1 MTGDLR
7 HSMSRRFS
15 RHAAPP
21 FIVASLLS
29 CAHAAPAG
37 TAPSPADAD
46 GIRTLSTI
54 PLEELMQMRVV
65 TAASKFAQPIS
76 DAPSSVVVLTAADIR
91 DFGWHTLADALATLP
106 GLYVTNDRNYAYL
119 GARGFLRP
127 GDYNSRFLLLV
138 DGVRVNDAVYDQA
151 LIGTEGLLDMDMVK
165 RIEFVPGPGSAVYG
179 SNALFGVINVIT
191 RDGSGL
197 SGVQGAFTGGT
208 QGERRARTSYGWHG
222 QNGADLLLS
231 ASAFTRT
238 GRDLYFPEFD
248 TAGNGGGV
256 ARRMDWDRAQN
267 ILVKGSFGGMTL
279 SASHVA
285 RTKGVP
291 TASFGAVFGAP
302 DRTRD
307 AQTSIGLTYDAQVA
321 PALALAAQLQ
331 SGQADY
337 VGTGWYPGDAG
348 TPLLNIDG
356 GHARWYGAGVSA
368 TLTNLARQKIVVGA
382 ELGRDARR
390 DQYNYDAQPYVPHL
404 DDHHGA
410 VRRAVFVEDEIRLPA
425 GFLVNAGLR
434 YDGHTGPQT
443 HRLSPR
449 VAIVYKATAAD
460 TVKLIQG
467 SAFRTPNAYEMYYA
481 TPGSSGQIANPDL
494 RPERVTTREL
504 VLDHTLA
511 GGGHATLSLFRYAVD
526 DLISQQ
532 VDADSGKLVFHNI
545 DHANA
550 RGLEAA
556 LDRDFG
562 PMRLRASYSWQ
573 LARSTGSMGGT
584 PMIDSPRHLAKANL
598 TAPLGWRGGRV
609 GAELLCSGK
618 RLADQGAAGG
628 YCVTNVTLSALRL
641 LARTELSLSAYNA
654 AGKHYAD
661 IAGSAFVQPTLAREG
676 RTLAAKLD
684 WRF

>member
-1 MTGDLR
+1 
-7 HSMSRRFS
+7 MSKRIPS
-15 RHAAPP
+15 RAALH
-21 FIVASLLS
+21 VLACTALLH
-29 CAHAAPAG
+29 CAQAAQAG
-37 TAPSPADAD
+37 VDAAD
-46 GIRTLSTI
+46 GGNIQTLSTM
-54 PLEELMQMRVV
+54 PLEDLMQMRVV
-65 TAASKFAQPIS
+65 TTASKFAQPIS

-91 DFGWHTLADALATLP
+91 DFGWRTLADALATLP

-138 DGVRVNDAVYDQA
+138 DGVRVNDTVYDQA

-179 SNALFGVINVIT
+179 SNALFGVINVVT

-197 SGVQGAFTGGT
+197 SGLQGSLTAGT
-208 QGERRARTSYGWHG
+208 QRERRARTSYGWHG

-231 ASAFTRT
+231 ASAFNRT

-248 TAGNGGGV
+248 TPATNGGV
-256 ARRMDWDRAQN
+256 ARRLDWDRAQN
-267 ILVKGSFGGMTL
+267 FLVKGSVQGVTL

-285 RTKGVP
+285 RTKGIP

-307 AQTSIGLTYDAQVA
+307 TQTSIGLTWNAQVA
-321 PALALAAQLQ
+321 PALALAAQVQ

-337 VGTGWYPGDAG
+337 VGTGWYPSDTAV
-348 TPLLNIDG
+348 PRLNIDG
-356 GHARWYGAGVSA
+356 AHARWYGASVNA
-368 TLTNLARQKIVVGA
+368 TLTNLPRQKIVLGA
-382 ELGRDARR
+382 ELGNDAHR
-390 DQYNYDAQPYVPHL
+390 DQYNYDAQPYVL
-404 DDHHGA
+404 QLNDHHSA
-410 VRRAVFVEDEIRLPA
+410 IRRAVFVEDEIRLPA
-425 GFLVNAGLR
+425 GFLVNAGVR
-434 YDGHTGPQT
+434 YDERETPDT
-443 HRLSPR
+443 HRFSPR
-449 VAIVYKATAAD
+449 VAIVHKTTAFD
-460 TVKLIQG
+460 TVKLIVG

-481 TPGSSGQIANPDL
+481 TSGPDGQL
-494 RPERVTTREL
+494 PNLNLQPERVATREL
-504 VLDHTLA
+504 VLEHLLA
-511 GGGHATLSLFRYAVD
+511 GGGHATLSLFRYQVQ

-532 VDADSGKLVFHNI
+532 HDPKRGLLIFRNI
-545 DHANA
+545 DHADA

-562 PMRLRASYSWQ
+562 NVRVRASYSWQ
-573 LARSTGSMGGT
+573 LARGT
-584 PMIDSPRHLAKANL
+584 DGAPLIDSPRHLAKANL

-618 RLADQGAAGG
+618 RLAEQGAAAG
-628 YCVTNVTLSALRL
+628 YCVANVTLSALQL
-641 LARTELSLSAYNA
+641 LPRTELSLSAYNA
-654 AGKHYAD
+654 LDQRYAD
-661 IAGSAFVQPTLAREG
+661 VAGPAFVQSTLAREG

>member
-1 MTGDLR
+1 
-7 HSMSRRFS
+7 MSKRFLPRALPVIVCGVLLHCAS
-15 RHAAPP
+15 AAQ
-21 FIVASLLS
+21 
-29 CAHAAPAG
+29 AG
-37 TAPSPADAD
+37 TDAAD
-46 GIRTLSTI
+46 GAAIRTLSTI
-54 PLEELMQMRVV
+54 PLEDLMQMRVV
-65 TAASKFAQPIS
+65 TTASKFAQPIS

-91 DFGWHTLADALATLP
+91 DFGWRTLADALATLP

-179 SNALFGVINVIT
+179 SNALFGVINVVT

-197 SGVQGAFTGGT
+197 SGLRGSLTGGT

-231 ASAFTRT
+231 ASAFNRT

-248 TAGNGGGV
+248 TRDTPDTHHGV
-256 ARRMDWDRAQN
+256 ARGLDWDRAQN
-267 ILVKGSFGGMTL
+267 FLVKGSFGGVTL

-291 TASFGAVFGAP
+291 TGSFGAVFGAP

-307 AQTSIGLTYDAQVA
+307 TQTSIGLTWNARVA

-337 VGTGWYPGDAG
+337 VGTGWYPDDAG
-348 TPLLNIDG
+348 LPRLNIDG
-356 GHARWYGAGVSA
+356 AHARWYGASLNA
-368 TLTNLARQKIVVGA
+368 TLTNLPHQKIVLGA
-382 ELGRDARR
+382 ELGNDAHR
-390 DQYNYDAQPYVPHL
+390 DQYNYNAQPYARLL
-404 DDHHGA
+404 DD
-410 VRRAVFVEDEIRLPA
+410 RRSATRQAAFVEDEIQLPA
-425 GFLVNAGLR
+425 GFLVNAGVR
-434 YDGHTGPQT
+434 FDNHESPDT
-443 HRLSPR
+443 HHFSPR
-449 VAIVYKATAAD
+449 VAVVYKATSAD
-460 TVKLIQG
+460 TVKLIAG

-481 TPGSSGQIANPDL
+481 TPGTDGQIPNPDL
-494 RPERVTTREL
+494 RRERVTTREL
-504 VLDHTLA
+504 VLEHTLA
-511 GGGHATLSLFRYAVD
+511 GGGHATLSLFRYRVD

-532 VDADSGKLVFHNI
+532 VDAASGLLIFRNL
-545 DHANA
+545 DQANA

-562 PMRLRASYSWQ
+562 PVRLRASYSWQ
-573 LARSTGSMGGT
+573 LARGT
-584 PMIDSPRHLAKANL
+584 DGVPLIDSPRHLAKANL

-628 YCVTNVTLSALRL
+628 YCVANVTLSALRL
-641 LARTELSLSAYNA
+641 LPRAELSLSAYNA
-654 AGKHYAD
+654 FDRHYAD
-661 IAGSAFVQPTLAREG
+661 VGGPAFVQPTLAREG